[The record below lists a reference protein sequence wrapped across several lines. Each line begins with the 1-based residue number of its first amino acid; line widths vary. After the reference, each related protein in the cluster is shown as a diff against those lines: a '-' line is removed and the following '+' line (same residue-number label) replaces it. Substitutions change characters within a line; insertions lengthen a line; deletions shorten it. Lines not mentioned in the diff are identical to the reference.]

1 MDGGT
6 DRRAFAPRT
15 KNRVRLLGLT
25 AALMLAL
32 GGAACN
38 STTTTGQLPTPGP
51 VTSGSG
57 PTIAFE
63 SIDGPPESVY
73 TKLVRNLSEEAGA
86 RQIAVVSRGAPAHY
100 RIRIYAATIV
110 YSKRSVVHWVWDV
123 YDTNQQ
129 RARRLSGEETMTG
142 AGRKTWAAADD
153 AVIRKI
159 ARGGMDRLVT
169 FLGSPSREPAKPQTE
184 PTEAPTVAIAA
195 AQ

>member
-6 DRRAFAPRT
+6 DRRAGAPRT
-15 KNRVRLLGLT
+15 KSGIRLLGLT

-32 GGAACN
+32 GGSACN
-38 STTTTGQLPTPGP
+38 STTGQLPTPGP
-51 VTSGSG
+51 LASGSG

-73 TKLVRNLSEEAGA
+73 AKLVRHLSEEAGA

-100 RIRIYAATIV
+100 HIRIFAATIV
-110 YSKRSVVHWVWDV
+110 YPKRSVVHWVWDV
-123 YDTNQQ
+123 YDANQQ
-129 RARRLSGEETMTG
+129 RARRLSGKETITG
-142 AGRKTWAAADD
+142 TGRKTWAAADD

-159 ARGGMDRLVT
+159 ARGGMDRLVA
-169 FLGSPSREPAKPQTE
+169 FLGSPSHEPAKPQTE
-184 PTEAPTVAIAA
+184 PTEAPTIAVAA

>member
-1 MDGGT
+1 MVGGT
-6 DRRAFAPRT
+6 DRRACAPRT
-15 KNRVRLLGLT
+15 NNHGWLLSLA

-32 GGAACN
+32 GGAGCN
-38 STTTTGQLPTPGP
+38 STSTTGQLPTPG
-51 VTSGSG
+51 SLALGSG

-110 YSKRSVVHWVWDV
+110 YPKRSVVHWVWDV
-123 YDTNQQ
+123 YDANQQ

-159 ARGGMDRLVT
+159 ARGGMDRLVA

-184 PTEAPTVAIAA
+184 PTEAPTVAIAS